1 MSILNKT
8 KEDKNMPIYDRKM
21 DGIELV
27 DFLQEIL
34 IGHRIVSIDFSDDS
48 LILENGTELRIT
60 PNEGCGGCSNGW
72 AELGDVSELIH
83 EAAVMNVECKTRI
96 GEYSYDAFSIFVY
109 YTDKRTVELEGS
121 DGYGNGYYGGGFWVD
136 AVIK

>member
-1 MSILNKT
+1 MHMNIYT
-8 KEDKNMPIYDRKM
+8 RDNMN
-21 DGIELV
+21 GEELV
-27 DFLQEIL
+27 DFLNEKL
-34 IGHRIVSIDFSDDS
+34 VGRRVVKMDFSNDA

-72 AELGDVSELIH
+72 AELEDLSDLIH
-83 EAAVMNVECKTRI
+83 EAAVMNVEYKPHRD
-96 GEYSYDAFSIFVY
+96 EYSDDAFSIFVY

-136 AVIK
+136 AVLK